1 MVPERRCAMGWIPDY
16 PDFRDEGD
24 MGSNLQNSF
33 DSPQAPTAHT
43 FTFSGA
49 VCGAGIAKF
58 LDNLSGVLLT
68 SYKIGLHE
76 IHFEG

>member
-1 MVPERRCAMGWIPDY
+1 LGLFGSFGLAEKKVRNPSK
-16 PDFRDEGD
+16 EGD